1 MAKTK
6 TKTPRKTTMIKECRY
21 MLMSRIK
28 AHANVL
34 AVLDNPQAYIPVDD
48 MFMTASLLNIPVPTM
63 SERKKYVKLCDMGI
77 DGKTAVKVVNYLAR
91 EQDETGELAKLPD
104 SIFMSLKD
112 AKQYMAHRARKTNHA
127 LKVALPKTSPNP
139 MVGDPTPVVELTPTM
154 VGPEVDIM
162 GGEPVEQL
170 EMNEVPHAPT
180 DDFGDAPFPQ
190 TRDQAAV
197 MDTTNQSIA
206 VDTTNIEGMGL
217 LTAVNDAFQNVVAII
232 PHGNVS
238 IDVDAGD
245 GFTISMTHNPPV

>member
-112 AKQYMAHRARKTNHA
+112 AKHYMAHRSRKKNNVF
-127 LKVALPKTSPNP
+127 KVAKNKSSPETVTDT
-139 MVGDPTPVVELTPTM
+139 MVGDITPVVEDVQTM
-154 VGPEVDIM
+154 AGSEMDVIDGVPF
-162 GGEPVEQL
+162 EQI
-170 EMNEVPHAPT
+170 EMNEVPHASASGG
-180 DDFGDAPFPQ
+180 FGETPFPQ
-190 TRDQAAV
+190 TRDQAMV
-197 MDTTNQSIA
+197 